1 MHPRPSWPFSGG
13 LAVQAGKLSVPII
26 NSAES
31 SADLFVA
38 ARVAEILEGERYLFA
53 GIGDVAL
60 DGRLVTGLGA
70 PGARHPLANHGEADF
85 ECAQD
90 VHVIAGSEADR

>member
-26 NSAES
+26 NSTKG
-31 SADLFVA
+31 SADLLIA
-38 ARVAEILEGERYLFA
+38 ARVAEILEGEGLLFSRV
-53 GIGDVAL
+53 GDVAL
-60 DGRLVTGLGA
+60 DGGLIASLGA
-70 PGARHPLANHGEADF
+70 PGARHPLADHGEADF

-90 VHVIAGSEADR
+90 VHVIAGSGADR